1 MTDSQQLDTSNVK
14 HGVKGNDTRL
24 SPPAWYFLKAVAK
37 FMFSAELRLRNTDVP
52 PANHVIPDEF
62 CGVCVATSRDPVCDA
77 YVIEKLKVLG
87 VSHVRMDYS
96 YDSPG
101 QHASRLLGA
110 LIDEGFKVM
119 LHLVQ
124 PLPEAMQMREAAV
137 QRRWQQFVANTLD
150 TWGQQVEIIEVG
162 STINRRRWAG
172 YCLKGFLA
180 CWRTAYVEAS
190 KRGLRI
196 SGPNISDFE
205 PLYTIALLDL
215 LKDMGQ
221 VPQFYT
227 DNLFVERVT
236 QPEVYDHRIF
246 GALLAPVVRYNLV
259 RKARQLEKISSK
271 RGVEGMLCSY
281 VSWTLPRIK
290 RFLPEATAKQADY
303 LTRYLVLAAAS
314 GAFKR
319 VYWGALVSCRE
330 GLIDEARKSASHD
343 EIVTY
348 YSEISGNN
356 AGYRIR
362 PAFHA
367 LQAFQKLIPG
377 STYQGSLCR
386 AKGLEVH
393 EFTNATHRTHVV
405 WSMNGLVADFVDIYP
420 EHLLPRATWLSRD
433 GVALDEVP
441 SLATESPVYLRWP
454 ISQEVTVRANPTLIP
469 GISICTSV
477 KGHYYHYRDDT
488 WHGIILAANRHDA
501 DKLFAELHPERIVER
516 ERHASL
522 RDSRNS
528 IWTVQDP
535 RDPGA
540 NLVVKQPVRL
550 SWNKKLTE
558 PFKPSKA
565 HRSWNGACELLRRG
579 IPSPQPVAYFERT
592 TGTDLIRNW
601 YVCELEKSKLS
612 ARHFFEEYASGVPD
626 AFGVSM
632 TKFLQQLC
640 VFILDMHR
648 RGVFF
653 RDLSGGNVLVRK
665 GEGETVSFTLID
677 TARAHFYPQQLTLGK
692 RLSDLSRLLY
702 KLHWGGR
709 MLFLQQYFADID
721 RKLGIVHKLPFL
733 IYEIKTGWK
742 RSRRKKKIVPSTT

>member
-1 MTDSQQLDTSNVK
+1 MTETSRLEPQSNP
-14 HGVKGNDTRL
+14 RL
-24 SPPAWYFLKAVAK
+24 SPPAWYFLKAMTK
-37 FMFSAELRLRNTDVP
+37 FTFSAELRLRNTDIP
-52 PANHVIPDEF
+52 PTDHVIPKEF
-62 CGVCVATSRDPVCDA
+62 CGVCVATSPDPVCDT
-77 YVIEKLKVLG
+77 YVIERLKALG
-87 VSHVRMDYS
+87 VSHVRVDYS

-101 QHASRLLGA
+101 QHSSRLLGT
-110 LIDEGFKVM
+110 LLNEGFKVM

-124 PLPEAMQMREAAV
+124 PLPEAMQMRDRAV
-137 QRRWQQFVANTLD
+137 QQRWQKFVANTLD
-150 TWGQQVEIIEVG
+150 TWGHEVEIIEVG

-172 YCLKGFLA
+172 YCLKGFIA
-180 CWRTAYVEAS
+180 CWQTAFVEAH

-215 LKDMGQ
+215 LKDLGQ

-246 GALLAPVVRYNLV
+246 GAMLASLVRYNLV
-259 RKARQLEKISSK
+259 RKARQLEKIASK
-271 RGVEGMLCSY
+271 RGVEGMICSY

-290 RFLPEATAKQADY
+290 RFLPEATTKQADY

-330 GLIDEARKSASHD
+330 GLIDEVRDCASIE

-348 YSEISGNN
+348 YSAINGNN
-356 AGYRIR
+356 TGYQIR

-367 LQAFQKLIPG
+367 LQTFQKLIPG
-377 STYQGSLCR
+377 STYHGSLSR
-386 AKGLEVH
+386 ANGLEVH
-393 EFTNATHRTHVV
+393 EFTNDEYRTHVV
-405 WSMNGLVADFVDIYP
+405 WSMNGLVADFSDIYP
-420 EHLLPRATWLSRD
+420 DELLPLATWLSRD
-433 GVALDEVP
+433 GDALDEVP
-441 SLATESPVYLRWP
+441 SMATESPIYLRWP
-454 ISQEVTVRANPTLIP
+454 IAQEVTVRANPALIP

-477 KGHYYHYRDDT
+477 DGRYYHYRDDT
-488 WHGIILAANRHDA
+488 WHGIVLAANRQDA
-501 DKLFAELHPERIVER
+501 DKLFAELHPERIEAR

-522 RDSRNS
+522 RNSRNS

-535 RDPGA
+535 RDA
-540 NLVVKQPVRL
+540 AASLVIKQPVKL
-550 SWNKKLTE
+550 SWNKKLIE

-592 TGTDLIRNW
+592 TGTDLLHNW
-601 YVCELEKSKLS
+601 YICELEKSKLS
-612 ARHFFEEYASGVPD
+612 ARHFFEEYASGATA

-677 TARAHFYPQQLTLGK
+677 TARAHFYSEPLPLRK

-702 KLHWGGR
+702 KLHWDGR
-709 MLFLQQYFADID
+709 MQFLHQYFADIG
-721 RKLGIVHKLPFL
+721 KKPGIVHKLPFVV
-733 IYEIKTGWK
+733 YEIKTGWK
-742 RSRRKKKIVPSTT
+742 RSRRKKKAVPSTT